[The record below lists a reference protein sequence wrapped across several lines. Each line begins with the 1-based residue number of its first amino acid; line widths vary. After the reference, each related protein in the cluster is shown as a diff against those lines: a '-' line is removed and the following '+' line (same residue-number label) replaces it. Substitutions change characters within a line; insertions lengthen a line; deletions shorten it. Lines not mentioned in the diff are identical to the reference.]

1 MNRKWISY
9 PYLIWMTIFIV
20 IPIFLVL
27 YYSLTTMNNGEI
39 AFSFTHFQRF
49 FESIYLKVTLRSV
62 GLALLSTVICL
73 LLGYPVAYIL
83 SLKEYSTKSVLLFLF
98 IMPMWMNFL
107 LRTYSWLSI
116 LETNGILNNFL
127 ATVGLPRI
135 KILYTNTAVILG
147 MVYNFLPFM
156 ILPIYST
163 LKKLDPSLIEAAQD
177 LGADTPTV
185 FKKVI
190 IPFSIPGVLTGITMV
205 FMPAVTTFVISN
217 LLGGGQFILIGN
229 LIEQQFLTVGN
240 WNFGS
245 AISVLMMIIV
255 IISMAVI
262 SKADKNDDGGMM

>member
-1 MNRKWISY
+1 MNKKWIAY
-9 PYLIWMTIFIV
+9 PYVVWMAIFIV
-20 IPIFLVL
+20 IPIFLVV
-27 YYSLTTMNNGEI
+27 YYSFTSTINGELV
-39 AFSFTHFQRF
+39 FSLEHFQRF
-49 FESIYLKVTLRSV
+49 FEPIYIKVTLRSV
-62 GLALLSTVICL
+62 WLALVSTFICL
-73 LLGYPVAYIL
+73 IIGYPVAYIL
-83 SLKEYSTKSVLLFLF
+83 SLKEYSTKGVLLFLF

-116 LETNGILNNFL
+116 LETNGILNNIL
-127 ATVGLPRI
+127 VAIGLPRI
-135 KILYTNTAVILG
+135 KILYTSTAVILG

-177 LGADTPTV
+177 LGADMPTV

-190 IPFSIPGVLTGITMV
+190 LPFSIPGVLTGITMV

-245 AISVLMMIIV
+245 AISVIMMIVV
-255 IISMAVI
+255 IISMAI
-262 SKADKNDDGGMM
+262 MSKVDKNDDGGVM